1 MAGDTSGQLELKTN
15 NGTTAV
21 TIDTSQNVGVGTA
34 SPSAKLEVA
43 GGDLRVTGTGTGNI
57 GITLRRTAGTT
68 SDWYQYIPSGADA
81 FVWFQ
86 GGGVGAERMRINS
99 SGNVGIGTSSPTQKL
114 TVAGAINIPID
125 ATNPNAGVS
134 LWSQSGIGATLSG
147 FNIAFNTGNDGAQTE
162 RMRIDT
168 SGKLL
173 VGTTTVNGTEILQL
187 KAAGVQWAA
196 GPNTTNGNFDVLNG
210 SGTGV
215 YLANGGTSWI
225 GLSDETVKD
234 IIEPINGA
242 VSKVNT
248 LRSVIGKYKIDE
260 EGTRR
265 SFLIAQD
272 VQAVFPEAV
281 NTNHDGKLGIS
292 YTDVIPLLVAAIKE
306 LNAKVDAQALEIK
319 ALKGVA

>member
-1 MAGDTSGQLELKTN
+1 MPTIINGDSPSITFSDTTTQ
-15 NGTTAV
+15 TTAFTTNPTV
-21 TIDTSQNVGVGTA
+21 NNIKSQAAT
-34 SPSAKLEVA
+34 P
-43 GGDLRVTGTGTGNI
+43 
-57 GITLRRTAGTT
+57 
-68 SDWYQYIPSGADA
+68 
-81 FVWFQ
+81 
-86 GGGVGAERMRINS
+86 
-99 SGNVGIGTSSPTQKL
+99 L
-114 TVAGAINIPID
+114 TFAIN
-125 ATNPNAGVS
+125 ATEAGRFD
-134 LWSQSGIGATLSG
+134 T
-147 FNIAFNTGNDGAQTE
+147 TG
-162 RMRIDT
+162 
-168 SGKLL
+168 KFL

-306 LNAKVDAQALEIK
+306 LNAKVDAQAEQIK
-319 ALKGVA
+319 SLVG